1 MLKKL
6 LAIFLALLI
15 SFNLAGIFLV
25 FKIQQSQIRHDI
37 KMKLKQGVPD
47 EELHKISFAFN
58 ALHLIDW
65 VRKDKEFKYRNQ
77 MYDVVRKET
86 DGKQVHFFCVN
97 DTQETQLFVNLD
109 AMVNS
114 QTGED
119 SSHPSSGVTKKILK
133 LLSLVYL
140 PETSNETR
148 FISCPAQKSC
158 PAYSNNYRFFN
169 CGKDIIPPE
178 FI

>member
-1 MLKKL
+1 M

-37 KMKLKQGVPD
+37 KMKLKQGVP
-47 EELHKISFAFN
+47 EEDLHKISFAFN
-58 ALHLIDW
+58 ELHLIDW
-65 VRKDKEFKYRNQ
+65 VRKDKEFKYRSQ

-109 AMVNS
+109 AMVS
-114 QTGED
+114 GQSGED
-119 SSHPSSGVTKKILK
+119 SSHPSGGMTKKILK

-140 PETSNETR
+140 PESSNETMI
-148 FISCPAQKSC
+148 ISSPTKKSE
-158 PAYSNNYRFFN
+158 PGYSNNYSFHT

>member
-1 MLKKL
+1 M

-37 KMKLKQGVPD
+37 KMKLKQGVPAED
-47 EELHKISFAFN
+47 LHKISFALSE
-58 ALHLIDW
+58 LHLIDW

-77 MYDVVRKET
+77 MYDVVRKEY
-86 DGKQVHFFCVN
+86 DDKQVHFFCVN

-109 AMVNS
+109 AMVSS

-119 SSHPSSGVTKKILK
+119 SSHPSGGITKKILK

-140 PETSNETR
+140 PESLNESMI
-148 FISCPAQKSC
+148 ISCPPEKSY
-158 PAYSNNYRFFN
+158 PIYSNNYRFHAS
-169 CGKDIIPPE
+169 GKDIIPPE